1 MSRLIYINGMGPN
14 FRGDNIYEFIFS
26 DTLEVFGE
34 NWESKPANGYPLPP
48 DIEYIKKVG
57 TLVNEEI
64 VFELVQ
70 DSDVFSVIDS
80 MDNVIALGWE
90 KETNEIDFSL
100 TKRLVFHFGDTEEDV
115 KNKDIAKHIVSV
127 YNEDGKRRNKTEIV
141 KDIIDLL

>member
-1 MSRLIYINGMGPN
+1 MNRLIYINGMGPN

-48 DIEYIKKVG
+48 DMEYIKKVG
-57 TLVNEEI
+57 TLVHEEI

-70 DSDVFSVIDS
+70 DSDVFSIIDS

-100 TKRLVFHFGDTEEDV
+100 IKRLVFQFGDTEEDV
-115 KNKDIAKHIVSV
+115 KNKL
-127 YNEDGKRRNKTEIV
+127 YER
-141 KDIIDLL
+141 DIILQFEKDVVYGK

>member
-1 MSRLIYINGMGPN
+1 MNRLIYINGMGPN

-48 DIEYIKKVG
+48 DMEYIKKVG
-57 TLVNEEI
+57 TLVHEEI

-70 DSDVFSVIDS
+70 DSDVFSIIDS

-100 TKRLVFHFGDTEEDV
+100 VKRLVFQFGDTEEDV
-115 KNKDIAKHIVSV
+115 KNKL
-127 YNEDGKRRNKTEIV
+127 YER
-141 KDIIDLL
+141 DIILQFEKEVVYEK